1 MSSATILLLPEIIK
15 TKAHKY
21 DEIINKRKESIKK
34 YHNSQKGIDSRLRAS
49 KKYYSL
55 HKQKILET
63 KRLKY
68 ANAKATRTAQSNN

>member
-15 TKAHKY
+15 TKANKY
-21 DEIINKRKESIKK
+21 DELINKRKESIKK
-34 YHNSQKGIDSRLRAS
+34 YHNTQKGIDARLKAS

-63 KRLKY
+63 KRQKY
-68 ANAKATRTAQSNN
+68 ANSKAVRTAQLNN